1 MSQLITINQSHLD
14 FLEKNRIFL
23 NSKGD
28 FKNAWLKVGGPHK
41 TTRSIIEPYSA
52 SYCGPSLSSTGAFT
66 YTKSV
71 FHPTIRIGRYCAIA
85 AKVMLMPADHPMNRL
100 STCGFDYS
108 DAPIFSVYEQD
119 SNCHFEKC
127 QIKEKPNMPMIGD
140 DVWIAH
146 DVFIKRGVTIGT
158 GAVIGA
164 RSIVTK
170 DVPPYA
176 IVAGSPAIIKK
187 YRFDEKTIKRLLASK
202 WWDYAF
208 TDFRG
213 LNTLNPNEFLDGF
226 EKRVDQG
233 EVKPMKAALIDIE
246 KEFIALA

>member
-1 MSQLITINQSHLD
+1 
-14 FLEKNRIFL
+14 
-23 NSKGD
+23 
-28 FKNAWLKVGGPHK
+28 
-41 TTRSIIEPYSA
+41 
-52 SYCGPSLSSTGAFT
+52 
-66 YTKSV
+66 
-71 FHPTIRIGRYCAIA
+71 
-85 AKVMLMPADHPMNRL
+85 
-100 STCGFDYS
+100 
-108 DAPIFSVYEQD
+108 
-119 SNCHFEKC
+119 
-127 QIKEKPNMPMIGD
+127 MPMIGD